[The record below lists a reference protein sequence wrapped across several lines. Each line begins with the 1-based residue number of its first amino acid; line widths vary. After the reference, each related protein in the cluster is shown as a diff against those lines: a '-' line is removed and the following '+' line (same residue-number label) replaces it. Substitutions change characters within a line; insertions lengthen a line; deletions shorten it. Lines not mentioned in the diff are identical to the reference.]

1 MSIVIRKVIRD
12 FVELEVNLLQD
23 GDVRRQGLPTRGEDG

>member
-12 FVELEVNLLQD
+12 FVELKVNLLQD
-23 GDVRRQGLPTRGEDG
+23 GDVRPQGHFQDG